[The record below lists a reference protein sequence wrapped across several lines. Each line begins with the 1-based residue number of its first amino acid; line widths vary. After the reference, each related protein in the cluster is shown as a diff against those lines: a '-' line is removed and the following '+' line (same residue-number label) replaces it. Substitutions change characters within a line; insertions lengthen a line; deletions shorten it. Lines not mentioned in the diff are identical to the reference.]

1 MSERRVNRA
10 WAGPA
15 LLLTAL
21 ALGGCSTSISDIPL
35 GSASSDTRAKDTD
48 AYLPVNQLPPAR
60 DEAAMD
66 PAERAK
72 VQKELVAARERQAS
86 AVAAKDQGQ
95 SKDQPKDPAQNAA
108 QASK

>member
-1 MSERRVNRA
+1 
-10 WAGPA
+10 

-35 GSASSDTRAKDTD
+35 DGASSEPRSKDSG

-60 DEAAMD
+60 DEAAME

-72 VQKELVAARERQAS
+72 VQKELVAARDRQAL
-86 AVAAKDQGQ
+86 AVPAKDQGQ
-95 SKDQPKDPAQNAA
+95 SKDQSKDQAQNAA
-108 QASK
+108 QAAK